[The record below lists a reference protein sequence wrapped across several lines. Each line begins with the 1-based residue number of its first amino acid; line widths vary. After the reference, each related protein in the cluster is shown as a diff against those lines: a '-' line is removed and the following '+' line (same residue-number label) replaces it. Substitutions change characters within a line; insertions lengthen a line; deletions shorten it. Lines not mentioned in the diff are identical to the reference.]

1 MIAKINGTNFN
12 ANNPFETNMF
22 SETNR
27 LDYYPLED
35 FVMLQGRQ
43 GGAFGTPQINIWL
56 KKSQIAFETY
66 TFGLERFDTPPSH
79 YIDLI
84 DLTSMDYESTKEG
97 CITIKSVNT
106 TTKKVVGTFQFTTV
120 ADTFDSSAPV
130 NYTVNNGTFNY
141 KYDN

>member
-66 TFGLERFDTPPSH
+66 TFG
-79 YIDLI
+79 
-84 DLTSMDYESTKEG
+84 
-97 CITIKSVNT
+97 
-106 TTKKVVGTFQFTTV
+106 
-120 ADTFDSSAPV
+120 
-130 NYTVNNGTFNY
+130 
-141 KYDN
+141 